1 MPERPDLEYVV
12 PILRRELVGRTIRA
26 LRTKKPVVWRVAV
39 AGTPEALL
47 VELSFADVQ
56 RRAHFVL
63 FQFASPAAIELV
75 VSPMLAGRF
84 ALADRRTRSPGDL
97 AVGMTLSDG
106 RELRYRDEVQMGKLY
121 LIAAGAWQQVPGL
134 GTVGLDVLDD
144 GVFTREA
151 FRAAARTRR
160 DQIKVFLMD
169 KTALDAL
176 GNAYADEVLWEAGVH
191 PKRPVRSLSADD
203 LDRVHDAIVRVLGA
217 ARSTIAARQPPLD
230 EKLRDFLRVRGR
242 AGHPCARCGA
252 TIRTARVHA
261 GDAHFCPHCQP
272 DTRRSVFVDWRK
284 LEA

>member
-12 PILRRELVGRTIRA
+12 PILRRELMGRTIRA
-26 LRTKKPVVWRVAV
+26 VRTKKPVVWRVAV
-39 AGTPEALL
+39 TGTPEALL
-47 VELSFADVQ
+47 TGLRFAAVA

-63 FQFASPAAIELV
+63 FQFAPPATIELV

-84 ALADRRTRSPGDL
+84 TLADRRMRTPADL

-106 RELRYRDEVQMGKLY
+106 RELRYRDDVQMGKLY
-121 LIAAGAWQQVPGL
+121 LVAAGAWKQVPGL
-134 GTVGLDVLDD
+134 STVGLDVLDET
-144 GVFTREA
+144 VFTPAA

-191 PKRPVRSLSADD
+191 PKRPVRSLSTDE
-203 LDRVHDAIVRVLGA
+203 LDRVHDAIVRVLIA
-217 ARSTIAARQPPLD
+217 ARDTISARQPPLD
-230 EKLRDFLRVRGR
+230 EKLRDFLQVRGR
-242 AGHPCARCGA
+242 AGQACGRCGT

-261 GDAHFCPHCQP
+261 GDAHFCPRCQP

-284 LEA
+284 LEP